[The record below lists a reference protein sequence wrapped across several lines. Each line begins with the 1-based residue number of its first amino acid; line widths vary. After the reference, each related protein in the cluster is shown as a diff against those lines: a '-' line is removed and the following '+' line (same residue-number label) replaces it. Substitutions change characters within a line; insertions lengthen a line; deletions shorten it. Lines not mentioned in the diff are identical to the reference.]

1 MAKAARVPTSPVPPP
16 NQGDRLATVYPSTL
30 AATMGLVLAPTW
42 NGPVP
47 WVHPSHH
54 SHPGGS
60 HRMPH
65 PGGTK
70 APRLRRV
77 LAGPGSG
84 KTRLLTNELND
95 RLQKGMP
102 AHAMI
107 GLTFTRRAATE
118 MRQRL
123 AKSGQKPPALGTFH
137 ALAYRI
143 LADLGLLPSPLNL
156 DALIPQAVGALRTR
170 GVPAWIPPVQFLAV
184 DEAQDLD
191 GTQVEFLQEL
201 CRHMTDPELLLV
213 GDPDQAIYGFR
224 HASAAYLLQAE
235 STFAQPCKTILLAE
249 NYRSAKAIVELARRL
264 LSPAAGP
271 QAPCHSLSA
280 KRPEAHP
287 AIRWIVTE
295 SAEAEAV
302 RIFEE
307 VRTLLALHIPAS
319 EIAILVRLRAQM
331 PALEMEATRWNIPVF
346 QPPRHD
352 QLDDGQEPPPPAPDA
367 IQLMTMHQSKGCEF
381 TCVFLA
387 GVQDG
392 LMPYRRAASD
402 GSRYEELRLLYVAVT
417 RAKQLL
423 WLCRH
428 GAPSP
433 FLAPVSGSRDSR
445 TTGRP
450 IPRPQSW
457 LRWLARYFSGD
468 QGA

>member
-1 MAKAARVPTSPVPPP
+1 M
-16 NQGDRLATVYPSTL
+16 L
-30 AATMGLVLAPTW
+30 
-42 NGPVP
+42 
-47 WVHPSHH
+47 
-54 SHPGGS
+54 
-60 HRMPH
+60 H

-84 KTRLLTNELND
+84 KTRLLTNELKD

-102 AHAMI
+102 AHTMI

-123 AKSGQKPPALGTFH
+123 GKSGQKAPALGTFH

-156 DALIPQAVGALRTR
+156 DALIPQAIAALRTG

-191 GTQVEFLQEL
+191 ATQVEFLQEL
-201 CRHMTDPELLLV
+201 CRHMTEPELLLV

-224 HASAAYLLQAE
+224 QASAAYLLQAE

-249 NYRSAKAIVELARRL
+249 NYRSAKTIVELARRL
-264 LSPAAGP
+264 LSPTAGP
-271 QAPCHSLSA
+271 QAPCHSMSA

-302 RIFEE
+302 CIFEE
-307 VRTLLALHIPAS
+307 VRTLLAIHIPAS

-331 PALEMEATRWNIPVF
+331 PALETEATRWNIPVF

-352 QLDDGQEPPPPAPDA
+352 QLDDGQEPPTPAPDA

-392 LMPYRRAASD
+392 LMPCRRAESD

-433 FLAPVSGSRDSR
+433 FLAPVSGSREPR
-445 TTGRP
+445 TTGMLS
-450 IPRPQSW
+450 PRPQSW
-457 LRWLARYFSGD
+457 LQWLAQYFSG
-468 QGA
+468 GKCL

>member
-1 MAKAARVPTSPVPPP
+1 MRTHGGIALPAKPLEGS
-16 NQGDRLATVYPSTL
+16 LA
-30 AATMGLVLAPTW
+30 LAPTW
-42 NGPVP
+42 NAPLP
-47 WVHPSHH
+47 WVQPSPR

-60 HRMPH
+60 RRMPH
-65 PGGTK
+65 LSGTK
-70 APRLRRV
+70 ALRLRRV

-84 KTRLLTNELND
+84 KTRLLTNELKD
-95 RLQKGMP
+95 RLLKGMP
-102 AHAMI
+102 AHTMI

-123 AKSGQKPPALGTFH
+123 GKSGQKAPRLGTFH
-137 ALAYRI
+137 ALSYRI

-156 DALIPQAVGALRTR
+156 DALIPQAIAALRTGR
-170 GVPAWIPPVQFLAV
+170 VPAWIPPVQFMAV

-191 GTQVEFLQEL
+191 ATQVEFLQEL
-201 CRHMTDPELLLV
+201 CCHMTEPELLLV

-224 HASAAYLLQAE
+224 QASAAYLLQAE

-249 NYRSAKAIVELARRL
+249 NYRSAKTIVELARRL
-264 LSPAAGP
+264 LSPTADP

-287 AIRWIVTE
+287 AIRWIATE
-295 SAEAEAV
+295 SPEAEAV

-307 VRTLLALHIPAS
+307 IRTLLALHIPAG
-319 EIAILVRLRAQM
+319 EIAILVRIRAQM
-331 PALEMEATRWNIPVF
+331 PALETEATRWNIPVF

-352 QLDDGQEPPPPAPDA
+352 QLEDGQEPPPPAPDA

-387 GVQDG
+387 GVQEG
-392 LMPYRRAASD
+392 LMPYRRAESES
-402 GSRYEELRLLYVAVT
+402 SRYEELRLLYVAVT

-433 FLAPVSGSRDSR
+433 FLAPVSGSREPR
-445 TTGRP
+445 ATGTP
-450 IPRPQSW
+450 TPRPQSW
-457 LRWLARYFSGD
+457 LQWLAQYFSEGK
-468 QGA
+468 GT